1 MAALTYRLRVAAPK
15 DADALCA
22 VYAPFVEQTAI
33 SFEYDVPD
41 TAEFARRV
49 ESTLQRYPYLLA
61 EDAHGT
67 VLGYAC
73 THTFLPRA
81 AYDRCAETTIY
92 LSSPAQRG
100 GLGCA
105 FYGALEELSRA
116 QGICNLYACIGE
128 PEGAADEYLG
138 YNSIR
143 FHEYMGY
150 RRIGVFTR
158 CGYKFGR
165 WYNMVWAEK
174 LLSSHAAQP
183 QPFVPFPQLDGAL
196 VADIL
201 RKYSTF

>member
-1 MAALTYRLRVAAPK
+1 MAALSYRLRVAAAK
-15 DADALCA
+15 DAAALRA

-41 TAEFARRV
+41 TAEFARRI
-49 ESTLQRYPYLLA
+49 ESTLQKYPYLLA
-61 EDAHGT
+61 EDAHGQ

-92 LSSPAQRG
+92 LARNAQKG
-100 GLGCA
+100 GLGRA
-105 FYGALEELSRA
+105 FYGALEALARA
-116 QGICNLYACIGE
+116 QGIRNLYACIGE
-128 PEGAADEYLG
+128 PEGAEDEYLG

-143 FHEYMGY
+143 FHERMGY
-150 RRIGVFTR
+150 RRVGVFKR

-174 LLSSHAAQP
+174 LLEAPSAQAA
-183 QPFVPFPQLDGAL
+183 PFVPFPQLDSTL

-201 RKYSTF
+201 RQFSTF